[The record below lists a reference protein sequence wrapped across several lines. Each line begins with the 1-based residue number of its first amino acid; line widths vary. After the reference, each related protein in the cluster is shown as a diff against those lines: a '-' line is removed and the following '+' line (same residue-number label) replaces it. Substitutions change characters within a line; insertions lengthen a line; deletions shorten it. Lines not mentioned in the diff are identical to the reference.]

1 MALDYHAPDAQ
12 LLVAEMM
19 ILASAA
25 VAELAQKAGLP
36 LLHRTQDVALPKEYA
51 GVWTAPADMTRVM
64 RALTPSAL
72 EVQPRPHAALGLP
85 RYTPM
90 TSPLRRYPDLV
101 NEAQLV
107 HFLRT
112 GGPRWD
118 TEALAALLQTLHPVL
133 DAVGQ
138 VQRFR
143 PRYWKLLYFR
153 QQGDKIWWPGVITEE
168 NDVMVSVSL
177 PEQGMFVRGKR
188 RLFDE
193 RACPGMAVRLRLGKV
208 QPLYNEMQ
216 ILEAMTAE

>member
-1 MALDYHAPDAQ
+1 M
-12 LLVAEMM
+12 
-19 ILASAA
+19 
-25 VAELAQKAGLP
+25 
-36 LLHRTQDVALPKEYA
+36 
-51 GVWTAPADMTRVM
+51 
-64 RALTPSAL
+64 
-72 EVQPRPHAALGLP
+72 
-85 RYTPM
+85 
-90 TSPLRRYPDLV
+90 
-101 NEAQLV
+101 
-107 HFLRT
+107 
-112 GGPRWD
+112 
-118 TEALAALLQTLHPVL
+118 
-133 DAVGQ
+133 
-138 VQRFR
+138 QRFR